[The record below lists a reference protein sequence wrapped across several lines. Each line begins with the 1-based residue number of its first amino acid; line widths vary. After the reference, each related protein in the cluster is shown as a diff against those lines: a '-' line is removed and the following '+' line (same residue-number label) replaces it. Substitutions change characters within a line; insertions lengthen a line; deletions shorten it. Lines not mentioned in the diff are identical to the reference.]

1 MFKKII
7 HTFGVNAFS
16 AILNMVVAILLSQFL
31 GPGGKG
37 NQSIIITTVSFILVF
52 SNLVGGATIVYLAPR
67 YKSILLVLPSYVW
80 TLLMSLGSYFILRL
94 TGLVESKYIIHVCI
108 LAVIY
113 SFTSI
118 HSNMLIGQQ
127 RIKSSNNLVTLQS
140 ILLVVSLLVLFMIF
154 KLLSIN
160 SYIIA
165 LYLSMGSSM
174 ILSAFLIKSSFKE
187 IDFKNFSQYKPVVKQ
202 MFVFGFQN
210 QIAHITQLL
219 SFRLSYYMLKDYVGI
234 ASVGIY
240 SNGISIAESI
250 WMVAKSMSLVQ
261 YSWISNS
268 NNREDSA
275 RITLL
280 LVKAGFFASLLFL
293 IPLLLLPV
301 EAYVFIFGKGFAE
314 VKPVIVT
321 LLPGVL
327 IYNISI
333 LLGHYFSGTGRYSIN
348 SRISAIGLVVSVI
361 LYFTLIPLL
370 NIKGA
375 GIATSVSYLFTSILF
390 LWYFARENKNWYHDI
405 VPKRQDFNMIITEF
419 KSALKIK

>member
-1 MFKKII
+1 
-7 HTFGVNAFS
+7 
-16 AILNMVVAILLSQFL
+16 
-31 GPGGKG
+31 
-37 NQSIIITTVSFILVF
+37 
-52 SNLVGGATIVYLAPR
+52 
-67 YKSILLVLPSYVW
+67 
-80 TLLMSLGSYFILRL
+80 
-94 TGLVESKYIIHVCI
+94 
-108 LAVIY
+108 
-113 SFTSI
+113 
-118 HSNMLIGQQ
+118 
-127 RIKSSNNLVTLQS
+127 
-140 ILLVVSLLVLFMIF
+140 
-154 KLLSIN
+154 
-160 SYIIA
+160 
-165 LYLSMGSSM
+165 
-174 ILSAFLIKSSFKE
+174 
-187 IDFKNFSQYKPVVKQ
+187 
-202 MFVFGFQN
+202 
-210 QIAHITQLL
+210 
-219 SFRLSYYMLKDYVGI
+219 MLKDYVGI

-268 NNREDSA
+268 DNREDSA

-375 GIATSVSYLFTSILF
+375 GIATSISYLFTSILF

-405 VPKRQDFNMIITEF
+405 VPKRQDFTTIVTEF